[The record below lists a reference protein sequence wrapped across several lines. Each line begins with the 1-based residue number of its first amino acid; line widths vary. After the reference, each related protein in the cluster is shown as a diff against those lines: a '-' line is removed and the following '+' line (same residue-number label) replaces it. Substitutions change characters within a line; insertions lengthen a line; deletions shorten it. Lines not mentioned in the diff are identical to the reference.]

1 MAVTLDCNPETPCLK
16 MRISKEHTAGL
27 IIDIQEKLTPHIY
40 KHELISSNITLLIRG
55 LRVLDIP
62 LILTQQYTR
71 GLGETITSISEA
83 IGNIIPVEKISF
95 SCCDEPVF
103 MKKINQL
110 GKKNIIIAGTEAHV
124 CVLQTVLDLIDNA
137 YLPVVIEDC
146 ISSRKKRDKKIAVER
161 MRQMG
166 AVITT
171 YESILFELTRFA
183 GTDVFK
189 QISRIIK

>member
-1 MAVTLDCNPETPCLK
+1 LDCNQETPCSK
-16 MRISKEHTAGL
+16 MRINKEQTAGL
-27 IIDIQEKLTPHIY
+27 IIDVQEKLTPHIF
-40 KHELISSNITLLIRG
+40 KHELISSNTVLLIRG

-83 IGNIIPVEKISF
+83 IGNIMPVEKISF

-103 MKKINQL
+103 IEKLGQL
-110 GKKNIIIAGTEAHV
+110 GRKNIIIAGIEAHV
-124 CVLQTVLDLIDNA
+124 CILQTVLDLMDKD
-137 YLPVVIEDC
+137 YLPVVVEDC
-146 ISSRKKRDKKIAVER
+146 ISSRKKRDIKTAVKR
-161 MRQMG
+161 MRQEG
-166 AVITT
+166 ALITT

>member
-1 MAVTLDCNPETPCLK
+1 LDCNQETPCSK
-16 MRISKEHTAGL
+16 MRINKEQTAGL
-27 IIDIQEKLTPHIY
+27 IIDIQEKLTPHIF
-40 KHELISSNITLLIRG
+40 KHELISSNTVLLIRG

-83 IGNIIPVEKISF
+83 IGNIMPVEKISF

-103 MKKINQL
+103 IEKLGQL
-110 GKKNIIIAGTEAHV
+110 GRKNIIIAGIEAHV
-124 CVLQTVLDLIDNA
+124 CILQTVLDLMDKD
-137 YLPVVIEDC
+137 YLPVVVEDC
-146 ISSRKKRDKKIAVER
+146 ISSRKKRDIKTAVKR
-161 MRQMG
+161 MRQEG
-166 AVITT
+166 ALITT

>member
-1 MAVTLDCNPETPCLK
+1 MDCNQETPCSK
-16 MRISKEHTAGL
+16 MRINKEQTAGL
-27 IIDIQEKLTPHIY
+27 IIDVQEKLTPHIF
-40 KHELISSNITLLIRG
+40 KHELISSNTVLLIRG

-83 IGNIIPVEKISF
+83 IGNIMPVEKISF

-103 MKKINQL
+103 IEKLGQL
-110 GKKNIIIAGTEAHV
+110 GRKNIIIAGIEAHV
-124 CVLQTVLDLIDNA
+124 CILQTVLDLMDKD
-137 YLPVVIEDC
+137 YLPVVVEDC
-146 ISSRKKRDKKIAVER
+146 ISSRKKRDIKTAVER
-161 MRQMG
+161 MRQEG
-166 AVITT
+166 ALITT